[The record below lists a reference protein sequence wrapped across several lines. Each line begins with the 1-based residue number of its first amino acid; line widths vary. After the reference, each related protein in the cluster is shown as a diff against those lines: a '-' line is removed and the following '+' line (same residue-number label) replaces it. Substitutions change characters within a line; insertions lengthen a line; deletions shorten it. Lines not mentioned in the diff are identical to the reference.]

1 MSGSLAGGYD
11 TLFLSV
17 AAALLARCQIKYQIK
32 YPSGRALISKTVFKE
47 ESIVRVDFL
56 IG

>member
-1 MSGSLAGGYD
+1 MSGSLIGGYD

-17 AAALLARCQIKYQIK
+17 AAALLARCQVK